1 MMDQN
6 QVNFT
11 PRAQKIIKDA
21 KREAFNLNQ
30 DVVKLEHLFLGFLDI
45 ENSVINDIFIDFEID
60 ISYLKDS
67 TYEYIGKEEGEI
79 DSISKISYTKDV
91 KIALTESRKLAV
103 ELNHSYVSC
112 EHLFYTFLKNP
123 NSPAQNI
130 LTSAFLDVSVSDI
143 LNSLEKYFEIE
154 DQQQEEAQQPKSVQ
168 EKIPALAS
176 FAVNYNLI
184 AQEEGYDPMI
194 GREKEVEEISEILC
208 RRNKNNPMLLG
219 EPGVGKT
226 ALIEALAQKIVKRE
240 APEFLLSK
248 QIFGLD
254 LGALIAGTKYR
265 GQFEERLKKVIDEL
279 VAHED
284 FIIFIDEIH
293 TLVGAGG
300 AEGSM
305 DAANMLKPLL
315 ARGKLRCIGA
325 TTTAEY
331 RKTIGK
337 DGGLDR
343 RFQSLH
349 VAEPSKEH
357 AVKILKGI
365 IPKYED
371 FHNVK
376 YSEEDCNLIVELSQ
390 RYMTD
395 KYLPDKAIDI
405 LDQSGAKC
413 KNRNYKRPETAKKL
427 ENEMQSCETE
437 EQLKTISK
445 KYEKIMI
452 EWAAKIAKN
461 PPTVTHEDIYEIV
474 SKRTKIPVSEFKQDE
489 SEIYLNLENNLNKV
503 IVGQETAVKKVS
515 NCILRS
521 KSGIRDR
528 NKPIGNFLLLGTTG
542 VGKTFTAKM
551 LAQSVFGGEEKIIRV
566 DMSEFS
572 EKASISRLIGAS
584 PGYVG
589 FEDGGY
595 LTEAIRKNPYSVV
608 LFDEIEKAHP
618 DISQILLQIM
628 DEGELKDSNGKVAN
642 FRNSIILLTGNVG
655 YKSFDTQKTMGF
667 SGGESSPSFADSRKN
682 VIEEAKKTFKPEF
695 INRLD
700 EIIIFRSLSK
710 EDNIK
715 IAKLELSKLSS
726 RLQEQGIKIK
736 YTPKV
741 VKFLIEKGT
750 SVRNGARFLKR
761 AIQKN
766 IEDKISL
773 MIVSKQVRE
782 KQTIK
787 VSQKQREL
795 VFSILD

>member
-1 MMDQN
+1 MDQN

-11 PRAQKIIKDA
+11 PRAQKVIKDA

-45 ENSVINDIFIDFEID
+45 ENSIINDVFIDFEID
-60 ISYLKDS
+60 INYLKES
-67 TYEYIGKEEGEI
+67 TYQYIGKEENRIE
-79 DSISKISYTKDV
+79 SISKITYTKDV
-91 KIALTESRKLAV
+91 KTALTESRKLAV

-130 LTSAFLDVSVSDI
+130 LTSAFIDTKVSDI
-143 LNSLEKYFEIE
+143 ISSLERYFEIE
-154 DQQQEEAQQPKSVQ
+154 DEQQEETQEPRTAQ

-176 FAVNYNLI
+176 FAVNYNLV

-349 VAEPSKEH
+349 VAEPSKDH

-365 IPKYED
+365 IPKYQD

-376 YSEEDCNLIVELSQ
+376 YSEEDCELIVDLSQ

-405 LDQSGAKC
+405 LDQAGAKS
-413 KNRNYKRPETAKKL
+413 KNKNYKRPDKAKKL
-427 ENEMQSCETE
+427 EHAMQACESE
-437 EQLKTISK
+437 EDLKKISK
-445 KYEKIMI
+445 NYEKIMV
-452 EWAAKIAKN
+452 EWASKIAKN
-461 PPTVTHEDIYEIV
+461 PPKVTHEDIYEIV
-474 SKRTKIPVSEFKQDE
+474 SKRTKIPLSELKQDE
-489 SEIYLNLENNLNKV
+489 SEVYLNLEKNLNNV
-503 IVGQETAVKKVS
+503 IVGQEMAIKKVS

-551 LAQSVFGGEEKIIRV
+551 LAKSVFGGEDKIIRV

-572 EKASISRLIGAS
+572 EKAAVSRLIGAS
-584 PGYVG
+584 PGYIG
-589 FEDGGY
+589 FEEGGY

-608 LFDEIEKAHP
+608 LFDEVEKAHP
-618 DISQILLQIM
+618 DICQILLQIM
-628 DEGELKDSNGKVAN
+628 DEGQLKDSNGKIAN

-655 YKSFDTQKTMGF
+655 YKSFDSQKTMGF
-667 SGGESSPSFADSRKN
+667 SGGEVDPSFAESRKS

-700 EIIIFRSLSK
+700 EIIIFRSLGRN
-710 EDNIK
+710 DNIK
-715 IAKLELSKLSS
+715 IAKLELSKLSQ
-726 RLQEQGIKIK
+726 RLKEQDINIK

-741 VKFLIEKGT
+741 INFLVTKGT
-750 SVRNGARFLKR
+750 SARNGARFLKR

-773 MIVSKQVRE
+773 MVVSKQAQSG
-782 KQTIK
+782 QTIK
-787 VSQKQREL
+787 ISQKAQEL